1 MYNMDISIFG
11 YKIGLEILILMGI
24 IYLILASHT
33 LCGCCNFYSLIEGMD
48 SGSNMGTMG
57 TGTMG
62 TGTMGTMGTGTMGTM
77 GTGTMGT
84 TIGSGQIKAKV
95 QAKVQQ
101 AQNNQAQM
109 TAGTSTTGE
118 SFTGNVGTKK
128 TTGKKKEGFTGANIN
143 YGESSVYNLN
153 STPVDTSSWSAQ
165 NMTVTAGQPLSA
177 GVKAFMAREPQ
188 PVPLPEG
195 EMLMFANTPF
205 KPECCPNAYSTSTG
219 CACMTGNQY
228 NYLITRGSNNVPY
241 SEY

>member
-11 YKIGLEILILMGI
+11 YKIGLEILILIGI

-48 SGSNMGTMG
+48 TNGSSSNGSSTNGSSTM
-57 TGTMG
+57 
-62 TGTMGTMGTGTMGTM
+62 
-77 GTGTMGT
+77 
-84 TIGSGQIKAKV
+84 GSGQMAQQVKAKV

-101 AQNNQAQM
+101 AQNNMAQNNM
-109 TAGTSTTGE
+109 AQSSVTSNEATPVTPTT
-118 SFTGNVGTKK
+118 TN
-128 TTGKKKEGFTGANIN
+128 EGFTGANIN

-153 STPVDTSSWSAQ
+153 STPIDTSSWSAQ
-165 NMTVTAGQPLSA
+165 NMTVVPGQPLSD
-177 GVKAFMAREPQ
+177 GVKAFLARQEQ

-205 KPECCPNAYSTSTG
+205 KPECCPNTYSTSTG
-219 CACMTGNQY
+219 CACMTSGQY